1 MVEIH
6 IAYQGELRC
15 VATHTPSGTTMTTDA
30 PRDNHGKAES
40 FSPTDLV
47 ATALGT
53 CMMTVMGI
61 AARKLNIDISGST
74 VVVNKT
80 MITKPERRIGELAV
94 VITVPH
100 ALDDATKE
108 VLKTAALS
116 CPVHHSMHP
125 DIAMPLTFNWG

>member
-1 MVEIH
+1 MVEIS
-6 IAYQGELRC
+6 IVYQGDLRC
-15 VATHTPSGTTMTTDA
+15 EAIHTPSGTVIVTDA

-40 FSPTDLV
+40 FSPTDLM

-53 CMMTVMGI
+53 CIMTVMGI
-61 AARKLNIDISGST
+61 AARKRNLDISGST

>member
-6 IAYQGELRC
+6 IAYKGELRC

-40 FSPTDLV
+40 FSPTDLL

-61 AARKLNIDISGST
+61 AARKLNLDISGST

>member
-100 ALDDATKE
+100 ALDEATKE

>member
-94 VITVPH
+94 VITMPH
-100 ALDDATKE
+100 ALDEATKE

>member
-6 IAYQGELRC
+6 ITYKGELRC

-61 AARKLNIDISGST
+61 AARKLNLDISGST

-108 VLKTAALS
+108 VLKMAAHS

>member
-6 IAYQGELRC
+6 IAYKGELRC
-15 VATHTPSGTTMTTDA
+15 EATHTPSGTMMTTDA

-40 FSPTDLV
+40 FSPTDLM

-61 AARKLNIDISGST
+61 VARKLNLDISGST

-80 MITKPERRIGELAV
+80 MVVKPERRIGELAV
-94 VITVPH
+94 VVTVPQ

-108 VLKTAALS
+108 ALKAAALS

-125 DIAMPLTFNWG
+125 DIAMPITFQWA

>member
-6 IAYQGELRC
+6 IAYKGELRC

-100 ALDDATKE
+100 ALDDATRE

>member
-6 IAYQGELRC
+6 IVYQGELRC

-47 ATALGT
+47 ATALGS

-80 MITKPERRIGELAV
+80 MITKPKRRIGELAV

-100 ALDDATKE
+100 ALDDATRE

-125 DIAMPLTFNWG
+125 DIAIPLTFNWG